1 MQYYLNYFEKLHANI
16 YIKHNIT
23 LKISHKTLKNKL
35 LLNINKL
42 YQKKKNRFETE
53 NNIYFL

>member
-16 YIKHNIT
+16 YTKHIIT
-23 LKISHKTLKNKL
+23 LKISQKTLKNKL

-42 YQKKKNRFETE
+42 YQKKNRFETE